1 MSALTNADVFVI
13 ARISPMSE
21 TLSAV
26 SAKAAVAARSRDS
39 VCAMRVNCRWDWVLR
54 VVGEADSEELG
65 GEYAWSE
72 AGAAD
77 GLLFVVKIK
86 FTGRLG

>member
-1 MSALTNADVFVI
+1 
-13 ARISPMSE
+13 
-21 TLSAV
+21 
-26 SAKAAVAARSRDS
+26 
-39 VCAMRVNCRWDWVLR
+39 MRVNCRWDWVLR